1 MKERKNTLLK
11 KRQGQR
17 KGNRLMIAL
26 LSVCLIMTSLP
37 NLYYQTFVLAAEMP
51 VGDGQY
57 EILSINEFSE
67 DIKSQT
73 VDIGTPIE
81 ALLLPNSLAVSCRQ
95 SMAENQETQ
104 NKTQDAVTESAPSEE
119 IRKCSVRR
127 SSNGI

>member
-11 KRQGQR
+11 KRQGPR

-51 VGDGQY
+51 AGDGQY

-73 VDIGTPIE
+73 VDIGTPLE

-104 NKTQDAVTESAPSEE
+104 NKTQDAVTESAPSEDIE
-119 IRKCSVRR
+119 
-127 SSNGI
+127 